1 MYKLIQTQIQIQN
14 NPKQT
19 NTYKMK
25 MKSDWH
31 LACWLV
37 HIQGMKSW
45 TRSPTQRLAPT
56 CNLHGG
62 YIQGTLLVFLCK
74 SLNLCVWLSF
84 SSAGTQSKL
93 NPGLDGV
100 TFGTFMYFIRRFLT
114 AQAWKGTGRV
124 PCPLLATHQQRD
136 LEVMLLQVL
145 PQLLLLIGTRY

>member
-1 MYKLIQTQIQIQN
+1 
-14 NPKQT
+14 
-19 NTYKMK
+19 MK

-74 SLNLCVWLSF
+74 SLNFCVWLSF
-84 SSAGTQSKL
+84 SCAGTQSKL

-100 TFGTFMYFIRRFLT
+100 TFGTFIYFIRRFLT
-114 AQAWKGTGRV
+114 AQA
-124 PCPLLATHQQRD
+124 
-136 LEVMLLQVL
+136 
-145 PQLLLLIGTRY
+145 